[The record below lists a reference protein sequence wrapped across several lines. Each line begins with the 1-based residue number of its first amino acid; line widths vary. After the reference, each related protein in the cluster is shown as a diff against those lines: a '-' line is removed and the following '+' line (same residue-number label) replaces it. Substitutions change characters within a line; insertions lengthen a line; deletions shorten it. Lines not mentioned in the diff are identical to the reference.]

1 MPNSMPSTTGHQVTC
16 DLLKPFGDAACS
28 IFDITIPNA
37 ESTSYYS
44 ARDQGNLRVFCEK
57 DPEETGDLIIT
68 YLVNDTP
75 EGYETLKAALEL
87 IVGTIR
93 TTKDSE
99 VSATYVRESPD
110 GNGKVTEEV
119 NMDRCVVKS
128 VGFNTNH
135 SQGVAITLTIHGL
148 RTK

>member
-1 MPNSMPSTTGHQVTC
+1 MPTTTGHQVTC

-37 ESTSYYS
+37 KSTSYYS
-44 ARDQGNLRVFCEK
+44 AKDQGNLRVYCEK

-75 EGYETLKAALEL
+75 EGYKTLKAALEL
-87 IVGTIR
+87 IVDTIR
-93 TTKDSE
+93 TTKDSK
-99 VSATYVRESPD
+99 VPATYVRESPD

-119 NMDRCVVKS
+119 NMDQCVVKS
-128 VGFNTNH
+128 AGINFNH
-135 SQGVAITLTIHGL
+135 LKGVAITLTIHGVL
-148 RTK
+148 TQ

>member
-1 MPNSMPSTTGHQVTC
+1 MPNSMPTTTGHQVAC

-44 ARDQGNLRVFCEK
+44 ARDQGNLKVFCEK

-68 YLVNDTP
+68 YLINDTP
-75 EGYETLKAALEL
+75 EGYKTIKAALEL
-87 IVGTIR
+87 IVDTIR
-93 TTKDSE
+93 TTKDSK

-110 GNGKVTEEV
+110 GNGKVIEEG
-119 NMDRCVVKS
+119 NMGQCVVKS
-128 VGFNTNH
+128 AGINFNH
-135 SQGVAITLTIHGL
+135 LKGVAITLTIHGL